1 MTRSKKKDITVL
13 NTDPSSTTII
23 ETILGALSVSAFIII
38 WIASCASP
46 VILYLSIKYS
56 YHYITTFIVVCTIA
70 AYTPWEEH
78 GFISR
83 ALQNF
88 LNKYHPLYYNGV
100 TLIFEDGDVKLGAS
114 SKEKDDDQTFYSVHP
129 HGAFCIGWAILYH
142 NPVMRGIRFCFAP
155 SLYASPMF
163 RLFSRAVNKPGSAA
177 RHCMNTYLRNGESC
191 ALPPGGF
198 EEATLT
204 STAVDRVF
212 IKKRYGFVKLCLIH
226 GIQIRPVYCFGEGKL
241 FSNIPGCLKTRL
253 KLNRYGIP
261 TILTWGSVFFPL
273 LPKRGVKLYIV
284 VGRPLVLPKI
294 VHPTKEEVNLW
305 HGKYISELQR
315 IYDEHKLD
323 AYGTVKGKNAK
334 LEVW

>member
-1 MTRSKKKDITVL
+1 M
-13 NTDPSSTTII
+13 
-23 ETILGALSVSAFIII
+23 
-38 WIASCASP
+38 
-46 VILYLSIKYS
+46 
-56 YHYITTFIVVCTIA
+56 
-70 AYTPWEEH
+70 
-78 GFISR
+78 
-83 ALQNF
+83 
-88 LNKYHPLYYNGV
+88 
-100 TLIFEDGDVKLGAS
+100 IFEDGDVKLGAS
-114 SKEKDDDQTFYSVHP
+114 SKEKDDDQTFYAVHP

-212 IKKRYGFVKLCLIH
+212 IKKRYGFIKLCLRY

-253 KLNRYGIP
+253 KLNRYGIRQ
-261 TILTWGSVFFPL
+261 S
-273 LPKRGVKLYIV
+273 
-284 VGRPLVLPKI
+284 
-294 VHPTKEEVNLW
+294 
-305 HGKYISELQR
+305 
-315 IYDEHKLD
+315 
-323 AYGTVKGKNAK
+323 
-334 LEVW
+334 